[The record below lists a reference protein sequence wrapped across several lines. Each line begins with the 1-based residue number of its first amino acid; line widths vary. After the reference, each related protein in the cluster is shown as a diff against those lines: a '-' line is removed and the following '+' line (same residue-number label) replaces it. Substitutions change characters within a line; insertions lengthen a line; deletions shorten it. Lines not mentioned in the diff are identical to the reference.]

1 MPTEAKRETVAD
13 LADRIKR
20 STIAIATDF
29 SGLGVNQLTEL
40 RRRLR
45 EQGVEYRVVKNR
57 LAALAATEAGVDQFR
72 ELLDGVTGIVFGYG
86 EPEAAAKAVDEYVK
100 QTRSPMRIRNGIMAG
115 EVLTA
120 AQVSAIAV
128 LPSKQDLRAMLLG
141 QLNAPITGL
150 VNVLI
155 GPVRGLAI
163 VLQRRAEQLAGSA

>member
-1 MPTEAKRETVAD
+1 MPTEAKRESVAD
-13 LADRIKR
+13 LVDRIKR

-57 LAALAATEAGVDQFR
+57 LAALAATEAGVDRFR
-72 ELLDGVTGIVFGYG
+72 ELLEGVTGIVFGYG
-86 EPEAAAKAVDEYVK
+86 EPEAAAKVVDQYVK
-100 QTRSPMRIRNGIMAG
+100 QTRSPLRIRNGIMAG

-120 AQVSAIAV
+120 AQVNAIAV
-128 LPSKQDLRAMLLG
+128 LPPKQELRAMLLG
-141 QLNAPITGL
+141 QLNAPIAGL

>member
-1 MPTEAKRETVAD
+1 MPTDAKRENIAD
-13 LADRIKR
+13 LAERIKR

-45 EQGVEYRVVKNR
+45 EEGMEYRVVKNR
-57 LAALAATEAGVDQFR
+57 LAALAATQAGVEGFR

-86 EPEAAAKAVDEYVK
+86 EPEAAAKVVDQYVK
-100 QTRSPMRIRNGIMAG
+100 QTRSPLRIRNGIMEG

-120 AQVSAIAV
+120 AQVNAIAI
-128 LPSKQDLRAMLLG
+128 LPSKLELRSMLLR
-141 QLNAPITGL
+141 QLNAPIVGL

>member
-1 MPTEAKRETVAD
+1 MPTEAKRQNVAD
-13 LADRIKR
+13 LADRLRR

-57 LAALAATEAGVDQFR
+57 LARLAATDAGVEGFR

-86 EPEAAAKAVDEYVK
+86 EPEAAAKAVDEFVK
-100 QTRSPMRIRNGIMAG
+100 QTRSPLRIRNGVVGG
-115 EVLTA
+115 EVLSA
-120 AQVSAIAV
+120 AQINAMAI
-128 LPSKQDLRAMLLG
+128 LPTKPELLARLMG
-141 QLNAPITGL
+141 QLNAPVAGL
-150 VNVLI
+150 VRVLS

-163 VLQRRAEQLAGSA
+163 VLQRRAEQLAEST

>member
-1 MPTEAKRETVAD
+1 MPTEAKRENVAD

-86 EPEAAAKAVDEYVK
+86 EPEAAAKAVDQYVK
-100 QTRSPMRIRNGIMAG
+100 QTRSPLRIRNGIMAG

-128 LPSKQDLRAMLLG
+128 LPSKQDLRAMLLR

-163 VLQRRAEQLAGSA
+163 VLQRRAEQLAESA

>member
-1 MPTEAKRETVAD
+1 MPTDEKRENIAD
-13 LADRIKR
+13 LAERIKR

-45 EQGVEYRVVKNR
+45 EQGMEYRVVKNR
-57 LAALAATEAGVDQFR
+57 LAALAATQAGVEGFR

-86 EPEAAAKAVDEYVK
+86 EPEAAAKAVDQYVK
-100 QTRSPMRIRNGIMAG
+100 QTRSPLRIRNGIMEG

-120 AQVSAIAV
+120 AQVNAIAI
-128 LPSKQDLRAMLLG
+128 LPSKLELRAMLLR
-141 QLNAPITGL
+141 QLNAPIVGL

>member
-1 MPTEAKRETVAD
+1 MPTDAKRENVAD

-57 LAALAATEAGVDQFR
+57 LAALAATEAGVEGFR
-72 ELLDGVTGIVFGYG
+72 ELLEGVTGIVFGYG
-86 EPEAAAKAVDEYVK
+86 EPEAAAKAVDQYVK
-100 QTRSPMRIRNGIMAG
+100 QTRSPLRIRNGIIG
-115 EVLTA
+115 SEVLTA
-120 AQVSAIAV
+120 AQVNAIAV
-128 LPSKQDLRAMLLG
+128 LPSKQELLARLLA
-141 QLNAPITGL
+141 QLNAPAAGL
-150 VNVLI
+150 VNVLS
-155 GPVRGLAI
+155 GPIRGLAI